1 MNRLLA
7 NFRNALVSI
16 VAQRS
21 RMGLNALGI
30 SVASLAIVTL
40 VSIAIGVRSDVT
52 RQIQSLGVNLL
63 IVLPGRFEPGQFNPN
78 LGGQSFLREDY
89 AKDLRNLPGIR
100 LAAPLTFAGGGLE
113 YNGKSA
119 YPTIVAATSDWF
131 SIHPVEMKSGV
142 VWRDPLST
150 DDVVVLGSVAA
161 EQIFGKADPLGQN
174 VTINDRKYRVIG
186 VTKDAKTEGSLFSMF
201 ALQNVVYIPYHAVKA
216 HTPDMQTDRI
226 MIQTFPDAEPKS
238 LVKNVEARL
247 GQKMAYQQYS
257 VLTQEDL
264 LGLVYKLMS
273 ILTWLVTGLTS
284 IALVVG
290 GVGIMTVMLM
300 SVNERIKEIGI
311 RKTTGATQKDVF
323 QQFLSEAILISAA
336 GGLVGLAVSYAVC
349 LALYHY
355 TPVKPQITPS
365 IIALCFGVCLGVGA
379 VFGLI
384 PAVSAAR
391 KDPVAA
397 IRNE

>member
-113 YNGKSA
+113 YKGKSA

-142 VWRDPLST
+142 VWQDPLST
-150 DDVVVLGSVAA
+150 EDVVVLGSVAA
-161 EQIFGKADPLGQN
+161 DQIFGKADPLGQY
-174 VTINDRKYRVIG
+174 VTINERKYRVIG
-186 VTKDAKTEGSLFSMF
+186 ITKDAKTEGSLFSMF

-226 MIQTFPDAEPKS
+226 MIQTMPDAEPKS
-238 LVKNVEARL
+238 LVKNVEALL
-247 GQKMAYQQYS
+247 GQHMAYQQYS

-323 QQFLSEAILISAA
+323 QQFLSEAILISAV

-349 LALYHY
+349 VALYRY
-355 TPVKPQITPS
+355 TPVKPQITPA
-365 IIALCFGVCLGVGA
+365 IIALCFGVCIGVGA

-384 PAVSAAR
+384 PALSAAR